1 MSYAWAAGLQ
11 AGVYQA
17 LAGDAALSAL
27 AGDAIFDAPPLSD
40 LPPVFIMLGPEEA
53 QDRSDASGAGAEHRF
68 TVSVVGEGPGF
79 LAAKTVAARVSEVL
93 QGTPPALTAALSPAH
108 LTGLWFDR
116 AVAKSEGARRRI
128 DLRFRARVGI

>member
-1 MSYAWAAGLQ
+1 MSYAWAADLQ

-17 LAGDAALSAL
+17 LADDVELSAL
-27 AGDAIFDAPPLSD
+27 VAGAIFDAPPLND

-79 LAAKTVAARVSEVL
+79 LAAKIVAARVSEVL
-93 QGTPPALTAALSPAH
+93 QGTPPALTAALLPAH
-108 LTGLWFDR
+108 LTGLWFER
-116 AVAKSEGARRRI
+116 AMAKVDGARRRI
-128 DLRFRARVGI
+128 DLRYRARVGV